1 MPEVEQ
7 IKEFVIAGHGN
18 LEQVKLMLEKDSSLL
33 LEKFEWREND
43 FESALEGASHV
54 GNRQIALF
62 LLERGAPK
70 QITTAAMLGE
80 VSTVKTM
87 LEQQPERIQFKGAHG
102 IALLPHAALSG
113 NLELVKFLFE
123 RGATEGASMA
133 LTLVASRGFADVA
146 AWLVEHAKPDL
157 SLKNFQSKTALEI
170 ATENNDIAM
179 IAAIKGS

>member
-1 MPEVEQ
+1 MPEIEQ

-18 LEQVKLMLEKDSSLL
+18 LEKLKSMLETNPELL

-54 GNRQIALF
+54 GNRAIAMF
-62 LLERGAPK
+62 LIGQGAPK
-70 QITTAAMLGE
+70 EITTAAMLGE
-80 VSTVKTM
+80 IDAVKTM
-87 LEQQPERIQFKGAHG
+87 LEKQPDLIQFKGAHG

-113 NLELVKFLFE
+113 NLELVKMLFE

-133 LTLVASRGFADVA
+133 LTLVASRGFTDVA
-146 AWLVEHAKPDL
+146 AWLVQQAQPDL
-157 SLKNFQSKTALEI
+157 SWKNFAGKTALEI
-170 ATENNDIAM
+170 ATETNDTAM